1 MPGRERFEIRLS
13 DALREQ
19 WDKAAARQG
28 LTLTDWLKRAAN
40 ERAALEKVLSDMEED
55 RGVERAVSDV
65 HVSGA
70 PGTHRAT
77 DIRTSS
83 SSAPGD

>member
-40 ERAALEKVLSDMEED
+40 ERAALEKVLSDMEE
-55 RGVERAVSDV
+55 
-65 HVSGA
+65 SGIA
-70 PGTHRAT
+70 SPQPPSGSTL
-77 DIRTSS
+77 
-83 SSAPGD
+83 